1 VSDDPF
7 GGRSGERVM
16 LCGFLDWYRAVV
28 ARKVEG
34 LADDDAA
41 RVMTP
46 SGVSPLG
53 VVRHLAWVE
62 RLWFQWRL
70 AGWDV
75 DLFTG
80 PDNSITF
87 RLEPTDTVESVVA
100 TYRAEIEQAQRVVAA
115 VESLDD
121 LGARPH
127 PLFGLV
133 SARWVLVHVIEETAR
148 HAGHLDVMRE
158 QLDGATGD

>member
-1 VSDDPF
+1 
-7 GGRSGERVM
+7 M

-28 ARKVEG
+28 ARKVED
-34 LADDDAA
+34 LAEDDAA

-70 AGWDV
+70 AGEDV

-80 PDNSITF
+80 PDNSVTF
-87 RLEPTDTVESVVA
+87 RLQATDTVASVVA
-100 TYRAEIEQAQRVVAA
+100 AYRAEIEQAQRVVAS
-115 VESLDD
+115 VGSLDD
-121 LGARPH
+121 LSARPH
-127 PLFGLV
+127 PIFGLV
-133 SARWVLVHVIEETAR
+133 SARWVLVHLVEETAR